1 MSDEEL
7 PDFLIL
13 EKLLRKPNEKLIG
26 EALTSYQAEN
36 ISMFPL
42 DRKLL
47 TGILGKAEADEQ
59 NRNPRRSH

>member
-13 EKLLRKPNEKLIG
+13 EKLLRKPNEKFMVK
-26 EALTSYQAEN
+26 ALSNYQAEN
-36 ISMFPL
+36 ASMSPL

-47 TGILGKAEADEQ
+47 TGILGKAEVEE
-59 NRNPRRSH
+59 